1 MKTDYPIDRDRC
13 CGCKLCMH
21 VCPTG
26 AISFATDQTGA
37 PYPVIDETKCI
48 DCKKCEKMC
57 PVNRSLKNGEPTC
70 FAAVHKNRERLS
82 QSASGGVFAALAES
96 VLKNGGVVYGAAMHS
111 DETLLLRVV
120 HERVDSLKELP
131 RLQRS
136 KYVQSDMEGIY
147 AALAADLHT
156 GRMVFFSGTP
166 CQVAAVKSFC
176 GERDNLLLA
185 DIICHG
191 VPSQQLFSDY
201 LKTLSKRQKVTDFLF
216 RTKESGWGLC
226 AKAITIDRKGKR
238 RERRIPCNI
247 SSYYKM
253 FLRCE
258 TYRSSCYTCPYA
270 TQERVGD
277 LTMGDFWGVEKSAD
291 TFAEC
296 KKQRIE
302 LTEGISCVLVN
313 SEKGRVYLEN
323 ADLIRIVTDFAAVS
337 RENGQLTHPS
347 PCPASRECIFATYE
361 KQGYSALEK
370 EFNKTLGAKKYL
382 ILLKNRVSPKIRMRV
397 RKLLGK

>member
-1 MKTDYPIDRDRC
+1 MKTNYPIRREKC

-26 AISFATDQTGA
+26 AISFEADQTGA
-37 PYPVIDETKCI
+37 SYPVIDETKCI
-48 DCKKCEKMC
+48 GCKKCEKMC
-57 PVNRSLKNGEPTC
+57 PVNRNLKNGEPTC

-82 QSASGGVFAALAES
+82 QSASGGVFAAVAEN
-96 VLKNGGVVYGAAMHS
+96 VLKNGGVVYGAAMRP
-111 DETLLLRVV
+111 DEAMILRVA
-120 HERVDSLKELP
+120 HERIDSASELP

-136 KYVQSDMEGIY
+136 KYVQSDMDGIY
-147 AALAADLHT
+147 APLAADLKA
-156 GRMVFFSGTP
+156 GRTVFFSGTP
-166 CQVAAVKSFC
+166 CQVAAVKSRF
-176 GERDNLLLA
+176 GERENLLLA

-201 LKTLSKRQKVTDFLF
+201 LKTLSKKQKVSDFLF

-226 AKAITIDRKGKR
+226 AKSVTIDRKGKR
-238 RERRIPCNI
+238 REKRIPCNI

-270 TQERVGD
+270 TKERVGD
-277 LTMGDFWGVEKSAD
+277 LTMGDFWGVEKSAE

-302 LTEGISCVLVN
+302 PTQGISCVLVN
-313 SEKGRVYLEN
+313 SEKGRAYLEN
-323 ADLIRIVTDFAAVS
+323 ADLTRIETDFAAIS

-347 PCPASRECIFATYE
+347 PCPASRERIFSTYE
-361 KQGYSALEK
+361 KQGYPALEK

-382 ILLKNRVSPKIRMRV
+382 ILLKNRVSPKLRMRV